1 MTHFRIATAKLKPLP
16 PTKMISTPIK
26 TSQQVELDSPVHI
39 KSIPLLDI
47 GLSTREATKRI
58 GIFWSIVRQLKCC
71 PCPRSQHNMLC
82 SWPKFNKRDICSLIG
97 ILQSGWEGK
106 KLSGKNWPI
115 SRFNDL
121 RKDYQIIKQG
131 DSYCKACRKP
141 FISRITQHERIIYA
155 MIRLHKLVE
164 FWRLCI
170 YILG

>member
-82 SWPKFNKRDICSLIG
+82 SWPKFNKHDICGLIG

-106 KLSGKNWPI
+106 KLPGKNWPI

-121 RKDYQIIKQG
+121 RKYYQIIKKVVLTARHAG
-131 DSYCKACRKP
+131 SHSSVGLP
-141 FISRITQHERIIYA
+141 SMSE
-155 MIRLHKLVE
+155 
-164 FWRLCI
+164 
-170 YILG
+170 